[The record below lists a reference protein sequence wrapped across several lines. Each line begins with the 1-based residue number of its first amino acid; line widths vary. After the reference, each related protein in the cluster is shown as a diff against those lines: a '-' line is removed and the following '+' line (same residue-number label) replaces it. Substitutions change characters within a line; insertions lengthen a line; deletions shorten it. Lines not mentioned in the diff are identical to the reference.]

1 MNSIVTDPGHAR
13 GTCVFCHGLGNASG
27 KIEKH
32 HGILCV
38 FNDVRMD
45 SLNFTM
51 LHLKSSISLIWGSL
65 VVSVKPR
72 FKQCCSLFISGEI
85 LTFSEIQKTKC
96 WSSCSKTIVVPVGP
110 FWIRIHT
117 ATEDEGHVDLEVP
130 GPVTAKLK
138 ESDHQP
144 CCRSTYHNLLAVI
157 VIYIYICTDRY
168 RYIVVN
174 NIRYDITYNVMID
187 IDR

>member
-27 KIEKH
+27 KIGKH

-72 FKQCCSLFISGEI
+72 FKQCCSPLHFWWNPHF
-85 LTFSEIQKTKC
+85 LRNTKTKC

-157 VIYIYICTDRY
+157 VIYIYMY
-168 RYIVVN
+168 R
-174 NIRYDITYNVMID
+174 
-187 IDR
+187 

>member
-72 FKQCCSLFISGEI
+72 FKQCCSPLHFWWNPHFLRNTKNKMLVQLLQNNRRSSWSILDPDPHRHRGRRPCGSG
-85 LTFSEIQKTKC
+85 
-96 WSSCSKTIVVPVGP
+96 SSWPGH
-110 FWIRIHT
+110 RE
-117 ATEDEGHVDLEVP
+117 AEGE
-130 GPVTAKLK
+130 
-138 ESDHQP
+138 
-144 CCRSTYHNLLAVI
+144 RSPAMLSVNLP
-157 VIYIYICTDRY
+157 
-168 RYIVVN
+168 
-174 NIRYDITYNVMID
+174 
-187 IDR
+187 